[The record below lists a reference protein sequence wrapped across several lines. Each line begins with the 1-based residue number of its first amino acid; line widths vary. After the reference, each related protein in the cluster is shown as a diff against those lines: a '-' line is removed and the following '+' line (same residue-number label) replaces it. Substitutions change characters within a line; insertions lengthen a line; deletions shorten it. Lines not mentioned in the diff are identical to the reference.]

1 MAMDNDSRYLTN
13 IADYLSNRAVRAS
26 NMAKAGLTDLAILSE
41 TFYCDFL
48 NILLDCHFINE
59 NVESPRFPGVDLI
72 DWTKRVAAQV
82 SVTCSPKRIREKIQ
96 SSIDKYNIP
105 KDSNWHFY
113 FVPLTIEA
121 PSVKKDFVLK
131 ERLSFNPKKDILD
144 IARILQLAQTEP
156 EDAPHIIDKLKK
168 LSDVVDKYKGEE
180 PVAIEP
186 QDKWITAYFAPVS
199 RHHVPFLNEEELVE
213 ELLSSSNYAISG
225 AIGGIGK
232 TELLRVLCAEVVKR
246 NEAEYIGWIDYSG
259 NISADLLRSVRN
271 EIISR
276 NDPVNSF
283 LAFAQKQRDNLVLFI
298 DNARI
303 DQKADLM
310 SFLACLGCRVYVST
324 RNQAFLDYDILQL
337 DLLPEPNAEALFIK
351 YRGSSNNQIDINR
364 SVTTIVKR
372 CGCHP
377 FAIELVAKYGKAKHI
392 ANDTLIEDLSAHGFD
407 LNAMIQSNWN
417 GNKQELI
424 EHQLDKLFSFCDIP
438 SDEKTKH
445 ILQFFAIIPS
455 YPHTEKNLNCLLKSA
470 DADFSNLQP
479 LLDSGWLSLTDAGCY
494 MHDLVK
500 TVVIRHLSIKANDC
514 TAFLDGLAILS
525 TEYSNFYTIKQALP
539 LLLSV
544 ADFFSSERKCN
555 AVYKIFNDISSVY
568 FQLTEYTHSI
578 KWAKKVIRLLGRDGC
593 ELDDEKT
600 FILGLAYNNKGS
612 ALFGQAEF
620 NHFKEK
626 LPQKQITA
634 VLENFDNAKYCM
646 ISLLHSSIFPPD
658 TINRKLLVIKHN
670 MARLFLNTGQE
681 EKAVDVINNI
691 CNEKIQMI
699 MEDLDYLYCRY
710 SLLEDDPK
718 LKERKEFLSEKSFLE
733 KLISVFSHYTS
744 IHISD
749 VEKVRDYLQVSYN
762 SSIRDIYFV
771 FNNEMIP
778 SLLRSFG
785 LFGAA
790 VALSVNNTV
799 FNGNTI
805 PAALVALARN
815 RINFAL
821 DICDLRENVSL
832 DEADIWGV
840 SAQLIVSLSRM
851 MTIGN
856 AAEAAARDQ
865 KRGIDILEILFQ
877 NSSDDAYKLP
887 LIHAYEN
894 MYSYTKN
901 EIWKRKA
908 SAMLNQ

>member
-1 MAMDNDSRYLTN
+1 MAMDNDSRYISN
-13 IADYLSNRAVRAS
+13 ITDYLSYRAVRAS
-26 NMAKAGLTDLAILSE
+26 KMAKTGLTDLAVLSE
-41 TFYCDFL
+41 NFYCDFL

-59 NVESPRFPGVDLI
+59 NVENPYSPGVDLI
-72 DWTKRVAAQV
+72 DWTNFIAAQV

-105 KDSNWHFY
+105 EGSNWHFY

-121 PSVKKDFVLK
+121 PSIKKDLVLK
-131 ERLSFNPKKDILD
+131 EGLSFNPQKDILD
-144 IARILQLAQTEP
+144 INRILQLAQTKP
-156 EDAPHIIDKLKK
+156 EDSPHIIDKLKK
-168 LSDVVDKYKGEE
+168 LSDVVDKYKGNE
-180 PVAIEP
+180 PLATEP
-186 QDKWITAYFAPVS
+186 QDKWITDFFAPVS
-199 RHHVPFLNEEELVE
+199 RHHVPFPNEEEMVE

-225 AIGGIGK
+225 TIGGIGK

-271 EIISR
+271 EVIRR

-283 LAFAQKQRDNLVLFI
+283 LAFAQKHGDNLVLFI

-303 DQKADLM
+303 DQKADLL
-310 SFLACLGCRVYVST
+310 SFLERLGCRVYVST

-351 YRGSSNNQIDINR
+351 YRGSSNRIDINR

-377 FAIELVAKYGKAKHI
+377 LAIELVAKYGKAKHI

-424 EHQLDKLFSFCDIP
+424 ECQLDKLFSFCDIP

-455 YPHTEKNLNCLLKSA
+455 YPHTEKNLNCLLESA

-479 LLDSGWLSLTDAGCY
+479 LLDSGWLSLTDVGCY

-500 TVVIRHLSIKANDC
+500 TVVIRHLTIKANDC

-525 TEYSNFYTIKQALP
+525 TEYSNFRTMEQALP

-555 AVYKIFNDISSVY
+555 AVFKIFNDISSVY

-600 FILGLAYNNKGS
+600 FILGLAYNNKGT
-612 ALFGQAEF
+612 ALFNQAEF
-620 NHFKEK
+620 NHFNEK
-626 LPQKQITA
+626 LPQKQIIA
-634 VLENFDNAKYCM
+634 VSESLENAKNCM

-658 TINRKLLVIKHN
+658 TIKRKLLVIKHN
-670 MARLFLNTGQE
+670 MAKLFLYTGQE
-681 EKAVDVINNI
+681 EKAVSVIHNI
-691 CNEKIQMI
+691 CNEKMQMV
-699 MEDLDYLYCRY
+699 MENLNYLYCCY

-733 KLISVFSHYTS
+733 KLISVFSHHTS

-749 VEKVRDYLQVSYN
+749 VETVRDYLQVSYN
-762 SSIRDIYFV
+762 SSLRDIYFV

-778 SLLRSFG
+778 SLVRSFA
-785 LFGAA
+785 LFGSA
-790 VALSVNNTV
+790 VALSVNNAV
-799 FNGNTI
+799 FNHNATT
-805 PAALVALARN
+805 AALVAYARN
-815 RINFAL
+815 LINFAL
-821 DICDLRENVSL
+821 DICDLREIMSL
-832 DEADIWGV
+832 EEADIWGT
-840 SAQLIVSLSRM
+840 SAQLIISLSRM
-851 MTIGN
+851 MRIGN
-856 AAEAAARDQ
+856 AEEAAARDQ
-865 KRGIDILEILFQ
+865 RRGINILETLLR

-887 LIHAYEN
+887 LIHAYEK

-901 EIWKRKA
+901 EIWKQKA